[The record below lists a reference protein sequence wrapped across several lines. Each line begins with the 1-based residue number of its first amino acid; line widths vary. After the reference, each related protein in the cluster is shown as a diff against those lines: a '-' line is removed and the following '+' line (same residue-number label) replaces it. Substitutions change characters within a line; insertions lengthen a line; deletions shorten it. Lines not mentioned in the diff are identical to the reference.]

1 MTTQPTA
8 GVPMPKPGRP
18 LAALA
23 ACAILTSAAPPYA
36 VSGAARARAEPAAL
50 APAGEDGASELVRG
64 WRIQS
69 SAVAGRDGARISRP
83 GYRTSGWLPIGRP
96 GTLMA
101 GLLENGRYPNVFYSD
116 RLASVPA
123 GQFAVNWWYRDEVVL
138 HPRRGGRTFLI
149 MDGVSGTA
157 DLWVNGARI
166 DGRSRLQ
173 GSYSRFEYDV
183 SRYARDGANAIALD
197 VAPNKAKTYLTGSR
211 LDWNPAAP
219 DQGTGPERPPKI
231 VQDGPVSLRDV
242 HVVQRNARDFSR
254 SDLTVKALL
263 RNNTGTVRR
272 AEFSGAV
279 ERGATRLPFRTTVT
293 LPPDTVRPVALGLR
307 LDHPDVWW
315 PYQLGGQPL
324 YHLAT
329 HLRTGGTETGR
340 YAEDFGIRTVTS
352 SLTRAVPG
360 RTHVPHGYRRFE
372 INGVPIVIRGGGW
385 SPDMFLRYSPRNIH
399 DQLAYVKDLGLNAL
413 RFEGNF
419 PPDDMFRQ
427 MDRAGVL
434 AMTGWQCC
442 DRWEDPYA
450 KWSKELQANAAV
462 QAAAVARRLRDHPSV
477 FAFFQGSDAAP
488 DAAKESVYVPA
499 FEAADWGTP
508 QIASAEDKAS
518 PRLGPSGA
526 KEGPYGYVPPVY
538 WWSNGRETADAGDP
552 SSTNAGSAWG
562 FDTETSA
569 GNTVPTRDSLDRFLT
584 PRDQAALWDPA
595 TARGPRSGRDLFH
608 VYPYNDYTR
617 TARMGQYNT
626 PLWHRYGPWSD
637 MASYQ
642 RIAQMGGYEIAR
654 AQFEAYIGNSR
665 DPANPS
671 TGVIYWMLNKAWPSL
686 QWNLFNQD
694 FDQPGVYFGAKKAGE
709 PVHVMYDYASGAVKV
724 ANLTGRRQDGLAA
737 RARLIDVDGTVKRT
751 SRVAVPALAAQDVR
765 TVAAARAPKGISR
778 TYFLELTLA
787 RRGAT
792 VSRNVYWL
800 STRPDAVDWKA
811 TLGKGSGVAFR
822 PDGYA
827 DLTGLRG
834 LPRAAVRAS
843 AATRR
848 DGADLVTTVTIS
860 ATGTAPAVFTRADV
874 RRAGPG
880 GRPLP
885 GGGQVLPIRWNDNDV
900 TLWPGQSQTLTAR
913 YRASDLRGAVPVVG
927 LGGWNLPALTVPA
940 APRT

>member
-1 MTTQPTA
+1 MS
-8 GVPMPKPGRP
+8 KPGRP
-18 LAALA
+18 PAALA
-23 ACAILTSAAPPYA
+23 ACAVLALAAPPHA
-36 VSGAARARAEPAAL
+36 VPAAARESAGPAVL
-50 APAGEDGASELVRG
+50 APAGEDGASDLVRG

-69 SAVAGRDGARISRP
+69 SAVAGTDGARISRP

-101 GLLENGRYPNVFYSD
+101 GLLENGRYPHVFRSD

-138 HPRRGGRTFLI
+138 HPRRGGRTFLV

-157 DLWVNGARI
+157 DLWLNGVRI
-166 DGRSRLQ
+166 DVRSRLQ

-183 SRYARDGANAIALD
+183 TRQVRDGANAIALD
-197 VAPNKAKTYLTGSR
+197 VAPNKARTYLTGSR

-219 DQGTGPERPPKI
+219 DQGTGLERPPKI
-231 VQDGPVSLRDV
+231 VQEGPVSLRDV

-254 SDLTVKALL
+254 SDLTVKAVL
-263 RNNTGTVRR
+263 RNNTGTERR
-272 AEFSGAV
+272 AEFSGTV
-279 ERGATRLPFRTTVT
+279 GRGATRLPFGTAVT
-293 LPPDTVRPVALGLR
+293 LPPHAVRPVALGLR

-315 PYQLGGQPL
+315 PYRLGGQPL
-324 YHLAT
+324 YHLAA
-329 HLRTGGTETGR
+329 HVRADGRESGR

-360 RTHVPHGYRRFE
+360 RTHVPHGYRRFAV
-372 INGVPIVIRGGGW
+372 NGVPIVIRGGGW
-385 SPDMFLRYSPRNIH
+385 SPDMFLRYSSRNVR
-399 DQLAYVKDLGLNAL
+399 DQLAYVKNLGLNAL

-427 MDRAGVL
+427 MDREGVL

-450 KWSKELQANAAV
+450 EWSEELKANAAV

-508 QIASAEDKAS
+508 QIASAQDKAS

-526 KEGPYGYVPPVY
+526 KEGPYNHVPPVY
-538 WWSNGRETADAGDP
+538 WWSNGRETAAVHDP
-552 SSTNAGSAWG
+552 SYTNAGSAWG

-569 GNTVPTRDSLDRFLT
+569 GNTVPTQDSLDRFLT
-584 PRDQAALWDPA
+584 PDEQSAIWDPA

-608 VYPYNDYTR
+608 VYAYNDYTR

-642 RIAQMGGYEIAR
+642 RIAQMGGYEAAR
-654 AQFEAYIGNSR
+654 AQFEAYIGNSK
-665 DPANPS
+665 DQANPS

-686 QWNLFNQD
+686 QWNLYNQD

-709 PVHVMYDYASGAVKV
+709 PVHIMYDYASGAVKV
-724 ANLTGRRQDGLAA
+724 ANLTGRRQAGLAA
-737 RARLIDVDGTVKRT
+737 RVRLIDLDGTVERT
-751 SRVAVPALAAQDVR
+751 LRPAVPALAAQDVR
-765 TVAAARAPKGISR
+765 TVATAPPPEGISR
-778 TYFLELTLA
+778 TYFLELALT
-787 RRGAT
+787 RHGAT

-800 STRPDAVDWKA
+800 STKPDAVDWKN
-811 TLGKGSGVAFR
+811 TLGKGSGATFR

-827 DLTGLRG
+827 DLTGLRT
-834 LPRAAVRAS
+834 LPRAAVRAT

-848 DGADLVTTVTIS
+848 DGADLVTTVTIT
-860 ATGTAPAVFTRADV
+860 ATGTAPTVFTRADV
-874 RRAGPG
+874 RRGAPG

-885 GGGQVLPIRWNDNDV
+885 GDDQVLPIRWNDNDV

-913 YRASDLRGAVPVVG
+913 YRASDLRGAVPVVS
-927 LGGWNLPALTVPA
+927 LAGWNLPLRTVPA
-940 APRT
+940 ESRA